1 MAVDKRLGFAY
12 TMTSGD
18 SSALGGEARK
28 DTLLLRLTDGA
39 DLTATLGKVAALAR
53 GAHATVGRSAPQR
66 ERVQQ
71 IMKIITALVAGL
83 LAMSVLIALVGVG
96 NTLALSVHERR
107 RESALLRALGVTR
120 GQVKGMLALEGLL
133 LAGVGTVLGVPLG
146 VAYGLAGALGLLG
159 LSDIPSSIVVPVGP
173 LGAVGGVAL
182 LAGLIASVLPGR
194 RAARVAPAVAIA
206 LA

>member
-1 MAVDKRLGFAY
+1 
-12 TMTSGD
+12 
-18 SSALGGEARK
+18 
-28 DTLLLRLTDGA
+28 
-39 DLTATLGKVAALAR
+39 
-53 GAHATVGRSAPQR
+53 
-66 ERVQQ
+66 
-71 IMKIITALVAGL
+71 
-83 LAMSVLIALVGVG
+83 MSVLIALVGVG

-173 LGAVGGVAL
+173 LGGGRRDRPCVST
-182 LAGLIASVLPGR
+182 GPSRECRVEGVRTPSTR
-194 RAARVAPAVAIA
+194 HSRAARCRPAARPA
-206 LA
+206 FASRPRLGPP